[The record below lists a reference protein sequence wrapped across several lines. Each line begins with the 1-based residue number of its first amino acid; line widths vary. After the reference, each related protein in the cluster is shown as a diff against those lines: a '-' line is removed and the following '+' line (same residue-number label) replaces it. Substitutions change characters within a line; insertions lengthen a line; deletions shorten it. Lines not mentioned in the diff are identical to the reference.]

1 MPIDLYSSIKKTS
14 QWAFGSPA
22 LNSILGSCVFVAVV
36 IALVMIM
43 LVMIMYPAKAGT
55 SFSIVAKM
63 FVYMLFGSM
72 LIIFLHD
79 GILRHTFEEEIH
91 DQAENDIVTGGTIT
105 DLVYGV
111 GRQPI
116 DPSGNSNQSSQYNQ
130 SSQSNTQ
137 QNISS
142 TNQPG
147 QYNLQNNQANLQNNQ
162 SGIQSNQSG
171 QYNSNQ
177 ENTQYV
183 IRHPG
188 DQTEVVSIVEGGPV
202 TGGNVLGGVK
212 VPRRIGNP
220 FTLN

>member
-36 IALVMIM
+36 IALVMIL
-43 LVMIMYPAKAGT
+43 LVMFMYPAKAGT

-79 GILRHTFEEEIH
+79 GILRHTFEEEMH
-91 DQAENDIVTGGTIT
+91 DQAENDIVTGGTMT

-116 DPSGNSNQSSQYNQ
+116 DPLGNSNQSSQYNQ
-130 SSQSNTQ
+130 ANTQ

-147 QYNLQNNQANLQNNQ
+147 QYNLQNNQVNTQNNQ
-162 SGIQSNQSG
+162 ANQ
-171 QYNSNQ
+171 SNQ

>member
-79 GILRHTFEEEIH
+79 GILRHTFEEEMH

-111 GRQPI
+111 GKQPV
-116 DPSGNSNQSSQYNQ
+116 DPSGNSGQSGQ
-130 SSQSNTQ
+130 SGNSGNFGQSNTQ
-137 QNISS
+137 QN
-142 TNQPG
+142 
-147 QYNLQNNQANLQNNQ
+147 NQ
-162 SGIQSNQSG
+162 SNIQPNQSG
-171 QYNSNQ
+171 QFSQMNTQPSQ